1 MIFAD
6 LWIPLQISL
15 SVACTATL
23 LVTGIGTLCAWWL
36 AGKRSLA
43 ATIAD
48 YLLSVHVLLPPTVL
62 GYGLIL
68 FLGNS
73 GSGGSVW
80 SAITGTSFLFS
91 RGAAV
96 TAAALAGL
104 PLYYRTAKSFFE
116 SIELHLFE
124 AAAVDGAGRRT
135 LLTAIILPIS
145 IPGLSAGFILAFLR
159 AMGEFG
165 IPDMIREVFQVK
177 RRRSLWP
184 FGMRLCPAAMGSN
197 SAGTALGVDQPGA
210 VEPVCTIHP
219 PYQALAA
226 ACFDFLIA
234 LISKKLP
241 RKPHKGPGQ

>member
-1 MIFAD
+1 MNET
-6 LWIPLQISL
+6 LWELWLPLRISL
-15 SVACTATL
+15 SVACAATL

-36 AGKRSLA
+36 AGKRSVA
-43 ATIAD
+43 ATVTD
-48 YLLSVHVLLPPTVL
+48 YLLSVPLFLPPTVL

-73 GSGGSVW
+73 GTGGSVW
-80 SAITGTSFLFS
+80 FALTGTSFLFS

-124 AAAVDGAGRRT
+124 AAAVDGAGRWT

-145 IPGLSAGFILAFLR
+145 IPGLSAGFILAILR

-165 IPDMIREVFQVK
+165 ITIMIAGNIPGKTQTVSLAIWDAVMSGRDGDATLLALLLAFISLVLLSLFAVFI
-177 RRRSLWP
+177 RRIKPSQS
-184 FGMRLCPAAMGSN
+184 PASIF
-197 SAGTALGVDQPGA
+197 S
-210 VEPVCTIHP
+210 
-219 PYQALAA
+219 
-226 ACFDFLIA
+226 
-234 LISKKLP
+234 
-241 RKPHKGPGQ
+241 

>member
-1 MIFAD
+1 MSMIFTD
-6 LWIPLQISL
+6 LWTPLQISL

-23 LVTGIGTLCAWWL
+23 LVTAIGTLCAWWL
-36 AGKRSLA
+36 AGKRNVL

-48 YLLSVHVLLPPTVL
+48 YLLSVPLFLPPTVL
-62 GYGLIL
+62 GYGLIV

-80 SAITGTSFLFS
+80 STLTGTSFLFS

-124 AAAVDGAGRRT
+124 AAAVDGAGRWT

-145 IPGLSAGFILAFLR
+145 VPGLSAGFILAFLR

-165 IPDMIREVFQVK
+165 ITIMIAGNIPGKTQTV
-177 RRRSLWP
+177 SLAIWDAVMS
-184 FGMRLCPAAMGSN
+184 GRDGDATLL
-197 SAGTALGVDQPGA
+197 AL
-210 VEPVCTIHP
+210 
-219 PYQALAA
+219 L
-226 ACFDFLIA
+226 LA
-234 LISKKLP
+234 LISLGLLSLFALFI
-241 RKPHKGPGQ
+241 RRTKPSQPLASIFS